1 MKKNYK
7 NKKKEIEE
15 NGKMI
20 DREINEHNNTQ
31 IYKIRYTD
39 ISKLDFEAIS
49 INNLPYQESS
59 LDTTLEISKEIDRYL
74 IVDELPKEKKL

>member
-1 MKKNYK
+1 
-7 NKKKEIEE
+7 
-15 NGKMI
+15 MI
-20 DREINEHNNTQ
+20 DREINEYKNTQ

-59 LDTTLEISKEIDRYL
+59 LDKTLEISKEINRCL
-74 IVDELPKEKKL
+74 IVDELPKEKKLKL